1 MKQFAAVLIPER
13 LALIVARVVTALRCT
28 YPQEKETAYSLELRM
43 SGRVQYAVRR
53 EVILD
58 DLSKTVL
65 YQLEG
70 IESSLREPH
79 RSIGKAA
86 PLPDESRDEEDC

>member
-1 MKQFAAVLIPER
+1 MKAYVAALIPER
-13 LALIVARVVTALRCT
+13 FALIVARVVTALRCT

-65 YQLEG
+65 YQLES

-79 RSIGKAA
+79 RSIGK
-86 PLPDESRDEEDC
+86 SRSASKRKPR